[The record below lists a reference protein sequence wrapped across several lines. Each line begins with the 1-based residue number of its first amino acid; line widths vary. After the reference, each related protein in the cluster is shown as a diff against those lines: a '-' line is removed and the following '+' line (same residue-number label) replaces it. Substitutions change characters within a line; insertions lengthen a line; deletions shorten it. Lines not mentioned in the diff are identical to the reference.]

1 MPGDSEEN
9 NDTENLEADFHQALI
24 NEHIV
29 SNWVIVTYDSI
40 PYICKVTA
48 SDEDN
53 CVQVTVM
60 TLQRNDLFNWPS
72 VEDSTTDGP
81 NNVFAVIDEPMK
93 QPNPRHYAMTQ
104 RDWLIL

>member
-60 TLQRNDLFNWPS
+60 TLQKMIC
-72 VEDSTTDGP
+72 STGLPWKTP
-81 NNVFAVIDEPMK
+81 
-93 QPNPRHYAMTQ
+93 Q
-104 RDWLIL
+104 RMGQITYSP